1 MDRSRQSVRP
11 VVCIN
16 MSPEKQKIVRERIL
30 EAAKNL
36 EGKLP
41 EHPRHPA
48 GRNPY
53 AHIPKVIKDSTG
65 GMSYKELPDE
75 AFESVMLLI
84 QYCEE
89 NPF

>member
-1 MDRSRQSVRP
+1 MDRCRKSVRK
-11 VVCIN
+11 VGCVD
-16 MSPEKQKIVRERIL
+16 MSPEKQKIIRERIQ

-41 EHPRHPA
+41 DHPRHPT

-53 AHIPKVIKDSTG
+53 AHIPKVIKDSSG
-65 GMSYKELPDE
+65 GVSYKELPDE
-75 AFESVMLLI
+75 AFETVMLLI
-84 QYCEE
+84 KFCEE

>member
-1 MDRSRQSVRP
+1 V
-11 VVCIN
+11 
-16 MSPEKQKIVRERIL
+16 SPENQKIIRERIMA
-30 EAAKNL
+30 AAKNL

-41 EHPRHPA
+41 DHPRHPR

-53 AHIPKVIKDSTG
+53 AHIPKVIKDSAG
-65 GMSYKELPDE
+65 GTSYKELPDE
-75 AFESVMLLI
+75 AFGLVMQLI